1 MSVKEMTKVALLAT
15 LLFMIYS
22 MGSMVMYVELFNFTV
37 LLYGVSLTRRQS
49 FGAVLIFSCLL
60 VLVYGVQIWTLMYV
74 LVFPTYTLV
83 YHQVGKWTHSEY
95 VLASVGFILAF
106 LCGTLIDLP
115 FMLIIDLPF
124 MLMSGLTS
132 KALIIRLILGF
143 QVSLGNGICTFLATL
158 FLFPSLSKLLT
169 KLNKNGTQ

>member
-49 FGAVLIFSCLL
+49 FGAVLIFSGLL

-115 FMLIIDLPF
+115 FML
-124 MLMSGLTS
+124 MSGLTS
-132 KALIIRLILGF
+132 KALILRLILGF

>member
-15 LLFMIYS
+15 LLFMVYS

-37 LLYGVSLTRRQS
+37 LLYGVSLTRKQS
-49 FGAVLIFSCLL
+49 FRAVLIFSCLL
-60 VLVYGVQIWTLMYV
+60 VLVYGVQIWTLMYA

-83 YHQVGKWTHSEY
+83 YYQVGKWTHSEY

-115 FMLIIDLPF
+115 FI
-124 MLMSGLTS
+124 LMSGLTS

-169 KLNKNGTQ
+169 KLNKNGIQ

>member
-22 MGSMVMYVELFNFTV
+22 MGYMVMYVELFNFTV

-115 FMLIIDLPF
+115 FML
-124 MLMSGLTS
+124 MSGLTS

>member
-74 LVFPTYTLV
+74 LIFPTYTLV

-106 LCGTLIDLP
+106 LCGTL
-115 FMLIIDLPF
+115 IDLPF

>member
-115 FMLIIDLPF
+115 FML
-124 MLMSGLTS
+124 MSGLTS

>member
-115 FMLIIDLPF
+115 FML
-124 MLMSGLTS
+124 MSGLTS
-132 KALIIRLILGF
+132 KALILRLILGF

>member
-115 FMLIIDLPF
+115 FML
-124 MLMSGLTS
+124 MSELTS
-132 KALIIRLILGF
+132 KALILRLILGF

>member
-115 FMLIIDLPF
+115 FML
-124 MLMSGLTS
+124 MSGLTS

-169 KLNKNGTQ
+169 KLNKNGT